1 MTGHVPSKR
10 GARRTST
17 ISTPGPARP
26 ASAVRQLRTAELETG
41 QYTEGD
47 YGAAGTV
54 RAEHEA
60 ETDEQ
65 QSPRR

>member
-1 MTGHVPSKR
+1 MVEGGPGSAGSVP
-10 GARRTST
+10 G
-17 ISTPGPARP
+17 
-26 ASAVRQLRTAELETG
+26 RTAGVETG